1 MGGLSDTDGAAGDGP
16 QRRARDELVPLGE
29 DVTAPL
35 TAADRASVASAASYY
50 AFFLSY
56 SADFASGAPNPPGSG
71 YHWSLLRSRFSL
83 SAPYKTRLLAAG
95 EGRERRAPAPPGRS

>member
-1 MGGLSDTDGAAGDGP
+1 MGGLSTTDDSSVDGP
-16 QRRARDELVPLGE
+16 QRRARDELVPRGE

-35 TAADRASVASAASYY
+35 TAADRASVAAAAGYY
-50 AFFLSY
+50 NFFLSY

-83 SAPYKTRLLAAG
+83 SAPYKTRLLAAAA
-95 EGRERRAPAPPGRS
+95 GRERRAPAPPGRS